1 MVGSDIA
8 INPPT
13 IENANL
19 QLKNEIQHSTKFDKY
34 ILNNKDIENLSVSNV
49 YMDRKELPLLKVKN
63 ELFKECVALVDSG
76 ASRNFLDYE
85 FVKSH
90 QLENYLE
97 PTEFEDVVAAN
108 KKTISVKGELT
119 LELQFKLRDEW
130 QNENIRFLVLENIN
144 HKMILG
150 FPFVKDHG
158 NKVDWENIEKETE
171 TPEIPDIE
179 EQIESSDEND
189 LEETQENELI
199 GINSMRA
206 VRRNLKN
213 VDNYPLLLFVQ
224 SVEEKENNNVL
235 EEPYDGVDGIRK
247 KIHEEFR
254 DVVTNDQPTSLPPQR
269 DLTHRI
275 ILIEPTKSTY
285 RRQYKLSY
293 SEKQELNKQVDE
305 LLKQGFIK
313 PSSSPFNSPVLFV
326 KKKDGS
332 MRMCVDYRL
341 LNNNTVKDKFP
352 IPRIDELITCFGGAS
367 VFSKLDLMSGYFQVR
382 IAENDMEKTAFS
394 TDYGHYEWV
403 VMPFGL
409 TNAPS
414 TFQRMMNRILA
425 PYLNQFVQVYLDD
438 IIIYSKTVEEHYSH
452 IEKILELLRRNKLIA
467 KKKKCSFYFKTLG
480 FLGHLISSRGIQ
492 TDPAKIDKI
501 KSWPIPKNVK
511 DAQSFLGLAGY
522 YRRFIKD
529 YSKIASPIMEFANK
543 KCVWKEPQD
552 KAFEELKGKLINAP
566 ILVHPI
572 WEDGY
577 TFVVHT
583 DACGTALGY
592 VLEQLDPDGKLRG
605 VIAYGSRKLIGSEL
619 NYSIYDREFL
629 AVVEAL
635 KNWRYYLLNRH
646 FVLKTDHRS
655 LVYLKRQNA
664 IDSHRVARWL
674 DYLADYD
681 FTIQYVK
688 GPTNSVADALSRYPY
703 EEKEVGINT
712 IESVLT
718 PNQELLERIIKSYDE
733 DNEIKEIYDIL
744 KENLPIPKSIH
755 NHIKHYSIEDNLLYF
770 SVVKGG
776 NDRRIVV
783 SPKSKLVQEIIGNA
797 HDGNSAGHFGYF
809 KTYMRLHPMFY
820 WPNMLKSVKRYC
832 QRCTVC
838 QKTKPETTGQRG
850 LFSPLPIPEGRW
862 TDISLDFV
870 TGVPRCKNGHDM
882 ILVVVDRFTKMAHFI
897 PTRKTATA
905 EQCAKLMVDNCFK
918 LHGIPK
924 RMVSDKDIRFMN
936 KFWFTV
942 YKIFGTSLLFSTTN
956 HPQTDGQTE
965 RTNRILNQLLR
976 NYASNDL
983 YSWDKWLSMAEFAYN
998 SSHQVS
1004 IGSSPFEVCYGY
1016 LPDSPMFISS
1026 SRVSSRRYSNKAEEF
1041 ALEMKVIMENVKENM
1056 IEAQRSQET
1065 QHNKSRVYET
1075 FEVGDWILLHKDAY
1089 GSDRLYYKIQPVY
1102 YGPYKVVKKISDNAY
1117 EVDLPKTNKK
1127 DRVINVRWLRRF
1139 LQTDKQFPK
1148 VPPRTI
1154 AEARS
1159 RLTEIIGIAGIDE
1172 TNDTLDV
1179 YWKDCDPCHSSSIPF
1194 SLFLEIPEDLQ
1205 RTLWDNAKAID
1216 KDNKLRDEVSKAA
1229 G

>member
-1 MVGSDIA
+1 
-8 INPPT
+8 
-13 IENANL
+13 
-19 QLKNEIQHSTKFDKY
+19 
-34 ILNNKDIENLSVSNV
+34 
-49 YMDRKELPLLKVKN
+49 
-63 ELFKECVALVDSG
+63 
-76 ASRNFLDYE
+76 
-85 FVKSH
+85 
-90 QLENYLE
+90 
-97 PTEFEDVVAAN
+97 
-108 KKTISVKGELT
+108 
-119 LELQFKLRDEW
+119 
-130 QNENIRFLVLENIN
+130 
-144 HKMILG
+144 
-150 FPFVKDHG
+150 
-158 NKVDWENIEKETE
+158 
-171 TPEIPDIE
+171 
-179 EQIESSDEND
+179 
-189 LEETQENELI
+189 
-199 GINSMRA
+199 MRT

-213 VDNYPLLLFVQ
+213 
-224 SVEEKENNNVL
+224 SVEEQENNNVL
-235 EEPYDGVDGIRK
+235 EEPYDGVDGIRN

-254 DVVTNDQPTSLPPQR
+254 DVVTNDQPTDLPPQR
-269 DLTHRI
+269 DLTHRL
-275 ILIEPTKSTY
+275 ILIEPTKSIY
-285 RRQYKLSY
+285 RSQYKSSY

-305 LLKQGFIK
+305 LLKLAFIK
-313 PSSSPFNSPVLFV
+313 FAPSSFNSPLLLV

-332 MRMCVDYRL
+332 MKICVDYRL

-367 VFSKLDLMSGYFQVR
+367 VFSKLDLMSGYFQVS
-382 IAENDMEKTAFS
+382 IPEDDMEKTAFS

-452 IEKILELLRRNKLIA
+452 IRKILELLRRNKLIA

-480 FLGHLISSRGIQ
+480 FLGHLISSRGIR
-492 TDPAKIDKI
+492 TGPAKIDKI
-501 KSWPIPKNVK
+501 KSWPIPKNAK
-511 DAQSFLGLAGY
+511 CAQSFLGLA
-522 YRRFIKD
+522 D
-529 YSKIASPIMEFANK
+529 YE
-543 KCVWKEPQD
+543 
-552 KAFEELKGKLINAP
+552 
-566 ILVHPI
+566 
-572 WEDGY
+572 
-577 TFVVHT
+577 
-583 DACGTALGY
+583 
-592 VLEQLDPDGKLRG
+592 
-605 VIAYGSRKLIGSEL
+605 
-619 NYSIYDREFL
+619 
-629 AVVEAL
+629 
-635 KNWRYYLLNRH
+635 
-646 FVLKTDHRS
+646 
-655 LVYLKRQNA
+655 
-664 IDSHRVARWL
+664 
-674 DYLADYD
+674 
-681 FTIQYVK
+681 FTIQY
-688 GPTNSVADALSRYPY
+688 LRYPD
-703 EEKEVGINT
+703 EENE
-712 IESVLT
+712 VLT

-820 WPNMLKSVKRYC
+820 WPIMLKSVKRYC
-832 QRCTVC
+832 QR
-838 QKTKPETTGQRG
+838 
-850 LFSPLPIPEGRW
+850 
-862 TDISLDFV
+862 
-870 TGVPRCKNGHDM
+870 
-882 ILVVVDRFTKMAHFI
+882 
-897 PTRKTATA
+897 
-905 EQCAKLMVDNCFK
+905 
-918 LHGIPK
+918 
-924 RMVSDKDIRFMN
+924 
-936 KFWFTV
+936 
-942 YKIFGTSLLFSTTN
+942 Y
-956 HPQTDGQTE
+956 GQTE

-983 YSWDKWLSMAEFAYN
+983 CSWDKWLSMAEFAYN

-1075 FEVGDWILLHKDAY
+1075 FEVGDWILLHKDTY

-1117 EVDLPKTNKK
+1117 EVDLPKTNEK

-1139 LQTDKQFPK
+1139 LQADKQFPK

-1159 RLTEIIGIAGIDE
+1159 RLTEIIGIASIDE

-1179 YWKDCDPCHSSSIPF
+1179 YWKDCDPCHSSSIPY
-1194 SLFLEIPEDLQ
+1194 SLFLEILEDLQ
-1205 RTLWDNAKAID
+1205 KTLWDNAKAID
-1216 KDNKLRDEVSKAA
+1216 NDNKTA
-1229 G
+1229 GRSF

>member
-1 MVGSDIA
+1 
-8 INPPT
+8 
-13 IENANL
+13 
-19 QLKNEIQHSTKFDKY
+19 
-34 ILNNKDIENLSVSNV
+34 
-49 YMDRKELPLLKVKN
+49 
-63 ELFKECVALVDSG
+63 
-76 ASRNFLDYE
+76 
-85 FVKSH
+85 
-90 QLENYLE
+90 
-97 PTEFEDVVAAN
+97 
-108 KKTISVKGELT
+108 
-119 LELQFKLRDEW
+119 
-130 QNENIRFLVLENIN
+130 
-144 HKMILG
+144 
-150 FPFVKDHG
+150 
-158 NKVDWENIEKETE
+158 
-171 TPEIPDIE
+171 
-179 EQIESSDEND
+179 
-189 LEETQENELI
+189 
-199 GINSMRA
+199 MRA

-213 VDNYPLLLFVQ
+213 VDNYPLLVFVQ

-235 EEPYDGVDGIRK
+235 KEPYGGVVGIRK
-247 KIHEEFR
+247 KVYEEFR
-254 DVVTNDQPTSLPPQR
+254 DGVTNDQPTSLPPQR

-285 RRQYKLSY
+285 RRQYKSSY

-305 LLKQGFIK
+305 LLKLGFIK
-313 PSSSPFNSPVLFV
+313 FAPN
-326 KKKDGS
+326 GS
-332 MRMCVDYRL
+332 MKMCVDYGL

-352 IPRIDELITCFGGAS
+352 IPRIDKLITFFGGAS

-452 IEKILELLRRNKLIA
+452 IGKILELLRRNKLIA

-480 FLGHLISSRGIQ
+480 FLGHLISSRGIR
-492 TDPAKIDKI
+492 TGPAKIDKI
-501 KSWPIPKNVK
+501 KSWPIPKNAK

-522 YRRFIKD
+522 YRRFIKY
-529 YSKIASPIMEFANK
+529 YSKIASAIMEFANK

-552 KAFEELKGKLINAP
+552 KAFEELKGK
-566 ILVHPI
+566 HPI

-635 KNWRYYLLNRH
+635 KNWH
-646 FVLKTDHRS
+646 
-655 LVYLKRQNA
+655 
-664 IDSHRVARWL
+664 
-674 DYLADYD
+674 

-703 EEKEVGINT
+703 EENEVGINT
-712 IESVLT
+712 IELVLT
-718 PNQELLERIIKSYDE
+718 PNQELLERIIQSYDE
-733 DNEIKEIYDIL
+733 DKEIKEIYDIL

-797 HDGNSAGHFGYF
+797 HDGNSA
-809 KTYMRLHPMFY
+809 
-820 WPNMLKSVKRYC
+820 
-832 QRCTVC
+832 
-838 QKTKPETTGQRG
+838 
-850 LFSPLPIPEGRW
+850 
-862 TDISLDFV
+862 
-870 TGVPRCKNGHDM
+870 
-882 ILVVVDRFTKMAHFI
+882 
-897 PTRKTATA
+897 
-905 EQCAKLMVDNCFK
+905 
-918 LHGIPK
+918 
-924 RMVSDKDIRFMN
+924 
-936 KFWFTV
+936 
-942 YKIFGTSLLFSTTN
+942 
-956 HPQTDGQTE
+956 DGQTE

-983 YSWDKWLSMAEFAYN
+983 CSWDKWLSMAEFAYN

-1041 ALEMKVIMENVKENM
+1041 ALEMKVIIENVKENM

-1139 LQTDKQFPK
+1139 LQADKQFPK

-1154 AEARS
+1154 VETRS
-1159 RLTEIIGIAGIDE
+1159 RLTEIIGIASIDE

>member
-1 MVGSDIA
+1 
-8 INPPT
+8 
-13 IENANL
+13 
-19 QLKNEIQHSTKFDKY
+19 
-34 ILNNKDIENLSVSNV
+34 
-49 YMDRKELPLLKVKN
+49 
-63 ELFKECVALVDSG
+63 
-76 ASRNFLDYE
+76 
-85 FVKSH
+85 
-90 QLENYLE
+90 
-97 PTEFEDVVAAN
+97 
-108 KKTISVKGELT
+108 
-119 LELQFKLRDEW
+119 
-130 QNENIRFLVLENIN
+130 
-144 HKMILG
+144 
-150 FPFVKDHG
+150 
-158 NKVDWENIEKETE
+158 
-171 TPEIPDIE
+171 
-179 EQIESSDEND
+179 
-189 LEETQENELI
+189 
-199 GINSMRA
+199 MRA

-269 DLTHRI
+269 NLTHRI

-332 MRMCVDYRL
+332 MKMCVDYGL

-367 VFSKLDLMSGYFQVR
+367 VR
-382 IAENDMEKTAFS
+382 IAEDDMEKTAFS

-425 PYLNQFVQVYLDD
+425 PYLNRFVQVYLDD
-438 IIIYSKTVEEHYSH
+438 IIIYSKTIEEHYNH
-452 IEKILELLRRNKLIA
+452 IRKILELLRRNKLIT

-501 KSWPIPKNVK
+501 KSWPIPKNAK
-511 DAQSFLGLAGY
+511 DAQSFLGLA
-522 YRRFIKD
+522 D
-529 YSKIASPIMEFANK
+529 YE
-543 KCVWKEPQD
+543 
-552 KAFEELKGKLINAP
+552 
-566 ILVHPI
+566 
-572 WEDGY
+572 
-577 TFVVHT
+577 
-583 DACGTALGY
+583 
-592 VLEQLDPDGKLRG
+592 
-605 VIAYGSRKLIGSEL
+605 
-619 NYSIYDREFL
+619 
-629 AVVEAL
+629 
-635 KNWRYYLLNRH
+635 
-646 FVLKTDHRS
+646 
-655 LVYLKRQNA
+655 
-664 IDSHRVARWL
+664 
-674 DYLADYD
+674 
-681 FTIQYVK
+681 FTIQY
-688 GPTNSVADALSRYPY
+688 LRYPY
-703 EEKEVGINT
+703 EEKKVGINT

-718 PNQELLERIIKSYDE
+718 PNQELLEWIIKSYDE

-924 RMVSDKDIRFMN
+924 RMVSDNDIEFLVHHYSSQPLITLKQMV
-936 KFWFTV
+936 KQ
-942 YKIFGTSLLFSTTN
+942 K
-956 HPQTDGQTE
+956 E
-965 RTNRILNQLLR
+965 RTE
-976 NYASNDL
+976 S
-983 YSWDKWLSMAEFAYN
+983 
-998 SSHQVS
+998 
-1004 IGSSPFEVCYGY
+1004 
-1016 LPDSPMFISS
+1016 
-1026 SRVSSRRYSNKAEEF
+1026 
-1041 ALEMKVIMENVKENM
+1041 
-1056 IEAQRSQET
+1056 
-1065 QHNKSRVYET
+1065 
-1075 FEVGDWILLHKDAY
+1075 
-1089 GSDRLYYKIQPVY
+1089 
-1102 YGPYKVVKKISDNAY
+1102 
-1117 EVDLPKTNKK
+1117 
-1127 DRVINVRWLRRF
+1127 
-1139 LQTDKQFPK
+1139 
-1148 VPPRTI
+1148 
-1154 AEARS
+1154 
-1159 RLTEIIGIAGIDE
+1159 
-1172 TNDTLDV
+1172 
-1179 YWKDCDPCHSSSIPF
+1179 
-1194 SLFLEIPEDLQ
+1194 
-1205 RTLWDNAKAID
+1205 
-1216 KDNKLRDEVSKAA
+1216 
-1229 G
+1229 

>member
-1 MVGSDIA
+1 
-8 INPPT
+8 
-13 IENANL
+13 
-19 QLKNEIQHSTKFDKY
+19 
-34 ILNNKDIENLSVSNV
+34 
-49 YMDRKELPLLKVKN
+49 
-63 ELFKECVALVDSG
+63 
-76 ASRNFLDYE
+76 
-85 FVKSH
+85 
-90 QLENYLE
+90 
-97 PTEFEDVVAAN
+97 
-108 KKTISVKGELT
+108 
-119 LELQFKLRDEW
+119 
-130 QNENIRFLVLENIN
+130 
-144 HKMILG
+144 
-150 FPFVKDHG
+150 
-158 NKVDWENIEKETE
+158 
-171 TPEIPDIE
+171 
-179 EQIESSDEND
+179 
-189 LEETQENELI
+189 
-199 GINSMRA
+199 MRA

-213 VDNYPLLLFVQ
+213 VDNYPLLVFVQ

-254 DVVTNDQPTSLPPQR
+254 DGLTNDQPTDLPPQR
-269 DLTHRI
+269 DLTHRLI
-275 ILIEPTKSTY
+275 CIEPRKSTY
-285 RRQYKLSY
+285 RRQYKSSY

-305 LLKQGFIK
+305 LLKLAFIK
-313 PSSSPFNSPVLFV
+313 SAPN
-326 KKKDGS
+326 GS
-332 MRMCVDYRL
+332 MKMCVDYGL

-367 VFSKLDLMSGYFQVR
+367 VFSRLGLMSGYFQVR
-382 IAENDMEKTAFS
+382 IAEDDMEKTAFS

-403 VMPFGL
+403 VMSFGL
-409 TNAPS
+409 TNTPS
-414 TFQRMMNRILA
+414 TFQRTQRL
-425 PYLNQFVQVYLDD
+425 
-438 IIIYSKTVEEHYSH
+438 SKNTT
-452 IEKILELLRRNKLIA
+452 LIA

-492 TDPAKIDKI
+492 TDPAEIDKI
-501 KSWPIPKNVK
+501 KSWPIPKNAK
-511 DAQSFLGLAGY
+511 DAQSFLGLA
-522 YRRFIKD
+522 
-529 YSKIASPIMEFANK
+529 
-543 KCVWKEPQD
+543 
-552 KAFEELKGKLINAP
+552 
-566 ILVHPI
+566 
-572 WEDGY
+572 
-577 TFVVHT
+577 
-583 DACGTALGY
+583 
-592 VLEQLDPDGKLRG
+592 
-605 VIAYGSRKLIGSEL
+605 
-619 NYSIYDREFL
+619 
-629 AVVEAL
+629 
-635 KNWRYYLLNRH
+635 
-646 FVLKTDHRS
+646 
-655 LVYLKRQNA
+655 
-664 IDSHRVARWL
+664 
-674 DYLADYD
+674 DYD
-681 FTIQYVK
+681 FTIQY
-688 GPTNSVADALSRYPY
+688 LRYPD
-703 EEKEVGINT
+703 EENEVMI
-712 IESVLT
+712 
-718 PNQELLERIIKSYDE
+718 ERIIQSYEE

-744 KENLPIPKSIH
+744 KENLSIPKSIH

-870 TGVPRCKNGHDM
+870 TGVPRCKNGHGM

-924 RMVSDKDIRFMN
+924 RMVSDNDIEYLSG
-936 KFWFTV
+936 K
-942 YKIFGTSLLFSTTN
+942 K
-956 HPQTDGQTE
+956 
-965 RTNRILNQLLR
+965 NRILNQLLR

-1004 IGSSPFEVCYGY
+1004 ISSSPFEVCYGY

-1026 SRVSSRRYSNKAEEF
+1026 IRVSSRRYSNKAEEF
-1041 ALEMKVIMENVKENM
+1041 ALKMKVIMENVKENM
-1056 IEAQRSQET
+1056 IEAQRSQEI

-1075 FEVGDWILLHKDAY
+1075 FEVGDWTLLHKDAY

-1139 LQTDKQFPK
+1139 LQADKQFSK
-1148 VPPRTI
+1148 VPPRMI

-1179 YWKDCDPCHSSSIPF
+1179 Y
-1194 SLFLEIPEDLQ
+1194 
-1205 RTLWDNAKAID
+1205 
-1216 KDNKLRDEVSKAA
+1216 
-1229 G
+1229 

>member
-1 MVGSDIA
+1 
-8 INPPT
+8 
-13 IENANL
+13 
-19 QLKNEIQHSTKFDKY
+19 
-34 ILNNKDIENLSVSNV
+34 
-49 YMDRKELPLLKVKN
+49 
-63 ELFKECVALVDSG
+63 
-76 ASRNFLDYE
+76 
-85 FVKSH
+85 
-90 QLENYLE
+90 
-97 PTEFEDVVAAN
+97 
-108 KKTISVKGELT
+108 
-119 LELQFKLRDEW
+119 
-130 QNENIRFLVLENIN
+130 
-144 HKMILG
+144 
-150 FPFVKDHG
+150 
-158 NKVDWENIEKETE
+158 
-171 TPEIPDIE
+171 
-179 EQIESSDEND
+179 
-189 LEETQENELI
+189 
-199 GINSMRA
+199 MRA

-224 SVEEKENNNVL
+224 SVEVKENNNVL

-254 DVVTNDQPTSLPPQR
+254 DV
-269 DLTHRI
+269 
-275 ILIEPTKSTY
+275 STY

-438 IIIYSKTVEEHYSH
+438 IIIYSKTVEEHYNRQNQELANS
-452 IEKILELLRRNKLIA
+452 EKRQR
-467 KKKKCSFYFKTLG
+467 CS
-480 FLGHLISSRGIQ
+480 I
-492 TDPAKIDKI
+492 
-501 KSWPIPKNVK
+501 IP
-511 DAQSFLGLAGY
+511 GLAGY

-552 KAFEELKGKLINAP
+552 KPFEELKGKLINTP

-577 TFVVHT
+577 TSVVHT
-583 DACGTALGY
+583 GACGTALGY
-592 VLEQLDPDGKLRG
+592 VLEQLDPDGELCG

-635 KNWRYYLLNRH
+635 KNWRT
-646 FVLKTDHRS
+646 V
-655 LVYLKRQNA
+655 
-664 IDSHRVARWL
+664 
-674 DYLADYD
+674 
-681 FTIQYVK
+681 
-688 GPTNSVADALSRYPY
+688 
-703 EEKEVGINT
+703 
-712 IESVLT
+712 
-718 PNQELLERIIKSYDE
+718 ERIIKSYDE
-733 DNEIKEIYDIL
+733 DNETKEIYDIL
-744 KENLPIPKSIH
+744 KENLPVPKSIH

-862 TDISLDFV
+862 TDISLDFI

-905 EQCAKLMVDNCFK
+905 EQCVKLMVDNCFK

-924 RMVSDKDIRFMN
+924 RMVSDNGIEF
-936 KFWFTV
+936 
-942 YKIFGTSLLFSTTN
+942 
-956 HPQTDGQTE
+956 
-965 RTNRILNQLLR
+965 LR
-976 NYASNDL
+976 HYDSNDL

-1075 FEVGDWILLHKDAY
+1075 FEVGDWILFHSDIY
-1089 GSDRLYYKIQPVY
+1089 GSDRLYYKIQPVH
-1102 YGPYKVVKKISDNAY
+1102 YGPHRAAKKISDNAY
-1117 EVDLPKTNKK
+1117 E
-1127 DRVINVRWLRRF
+1127 F
-1139 LQTDKQFPK
+1139 DKQK
-1148 VPPRTI
+1148 R
-1154 AEARS
+1154 
-1159 RLTEIIGIAGIDE
+1159 GG
-1172 TNDTLDV
+1172 
-1179 YWKDCDPCHSSSIPF
+1179 
-1194 SLFLEIPEDLQ
+1194 
-1205 RTLWDNAKAID
+1205 
-1216 KDNKLRDEVSKAA
+1216 NKC
-1229 G
+1229 